1 MKKITVLL
9 VDDHVVVRQGLRA
22 LLEAEADIEIV
33 GEAQDGRQA
42 ITMAKE
48 KSPEL
53 VVMDVAMPTLNGVES
68 VRQILR
74 SCPRTRVV
82 ALSSYTNEECVEQ
95 MLKAGAAGYLTKQ
108 TASTELS
115 RAIRE
120 VRCGRQFFSPAI
132 VKLLRERGFGT
143 SNRSFAGNQLKELTA
158 REKEVLKLVAEGFSN
173 KEAATQLGIS
183 IKTIEKH
190 RQQVM
195 NKLNIHETAGLTRY
209 ALAHRVVA
217 GERLPNGSPGDGF
230 SSGERAKSPEVEDP
244 NLAIA
249 HN

>member
-1 MKKITVLL
+1 
-9 VDDHVVVRQGLRA
+9 
-22 LLEAEADIEIV
+22 
-33 GEAQDGRQA
+33 
-42 ITMAKE
+42 
-48 KSPEL
+48 
-53 VVMDVAMPTLNGVES
+53 MDVAMPTLNGVES
-68 VRQILR
+68 VRQILK

-108 TASTELS
+108 TASSELS

-132 VKLLRERGFGT
+132 VKLLREKGYGT
-143 SNRSFAGNQLKELTA
+143 SNRPLAGSQLKELTS
-158 REKEVLKLVAEGFSN
+158 REREVLKLVADGFSN
-173 KEAATQLGIS
+173 KQAATALGIS

-209 ALAHRVVA
+209 AISHRVVQGAKAPPDSDQSNPPYSA
-217 GERLPNGSPGDGF
+217 GVKNSAAE
-230 SSGERAKSPEVEDP
+230 PEELE
-244 NLAIA
+244 LA
-249 HN
+249 HT

>member
-1 MKKITVLL
+1 
-9 VDDHVVVRQGLRA
+9 
-22 LLEAEADIEIV
+22 LEAEADIEIV

-42 ITMAKE
+42 ITLAKE
-48 KSPEL
+48 TSPDV
-53 VVMDVAMPTLNGVES
+53 VVMDVAMPMLNGVEA
-68 VRQILR
+68 VRQILK

-95 MLKAGAAGYLTKQ
+95 MLSVGAAGYLTKQ
-108 TASTELS
+108 TASGELS

-132 VKLLRERGFGT
+132 VKLLRGRGFGT
-143 SNRSFAGNQLKELTA
+143 SKHSFAGNQLKELTS
-158 REKEVLKLVAEGFSN
+158 REQEVLKLVAEGLSN
-173 KEAATQLGIS
+173 KQAATELGIS

-209 ALAHRVVA
+209 AISHRVVS
-217 GERLPNGSPGDGF
+217 GPPNGAAGNG
-230 SSGERAKSPEVEDP
+230 SSHTEPDNGPEAQDRD
-244 NLAIA
+244 LALA
-249 HN
+249 QN